1 MAVRRSRRSAHRRR
15 HWNYCIDE
23 AKWIGVRLPHPPRLG
38 MDRILDRQKLDGL
51 EEKPVYLTIDLDYF
65 DPRSFRRPA
74 PGAGRRRV
82 VADAGFLDH

>member
-1 MAVRRSRRSAHRRR
+1 
-15 HWNYCIDE
+15 
-23 AKWIGVRLPHPPRLG
+23 